1 MFFSIP
7 KLQEKLNDTQILRDS
22 SDPEFMM
29 LSLWLHWHC
38 DSSRWIFCGWLKNIG
53 FIHVIDIIIHI
64 TIYIMIHILY
74 IYTYIYLY
82 IIVILGICR
91 ICRYI
96 TFIPPFW
103 YLWIRL
109 RPGEVDFVLAV
120 GCFFPPHEHIGRLG
134 IYVGRESRKLP
145 VPVYFIDNNSE
156 SWIEFSWF

>member
-74 IYTYIYLY
+74 IYIYVHIFIHNSNSWY
-82 IIVILGICR
+82 MSYMSVYHIHP
-91 ICRYI
+91 
-96 TFIPPFW
+96 TFLVPLDPLEAGW
-103 YLWIRL
+103 GGL
-109 RPGEVDFVLAV
+109 RPGRGMFLSTARTHRSP
-120 GCFFPPHEHIGRLG
+120 GSLCGSGKSQAAGPGLFH
-134 IYVGRESRKLP
+134 
-145 VPVYFIDNNSE
+145 
-156 SWIEFSWF
+156 W

>member
-96 TFIPPFW
+96 TFIPPSSWPWDVSFHRTNTSVAW
-103 YLWIRL
+103 VSMWVGKVASCRSRSISLITIRSL
-109 RPGEVDFVLAV
+109 GLNLVD
-120 GCFFPPHEHIGRLG
+120 
-134 IYVGRESRKLP
+134 
-145 VPVYFIDNNSE
+145 
-156 SWIEFSWF
+156 FSWFVLILVDF